1 MITTA
6 RALWFVIATTVR
18 VAPLQSLLCL
28 AETAGSALRALNPLF
43 YGLFAVGAVHHDA
56 NQLLAA
62 VIGLIGTTAIQ
73 MALSVLGNNARLR
86 QMNTI
91 GFVFSQRIATIMG
104 SIETLDHQ
112 ESPELLDKLQMF
124 RDYSGAVGAG
134 LNSLLGL
141 LNTCAWAVASLAV
154 ALTADWR
161 LIILVL
167 LGIPRIMLTGRTV
180 RWDKAVEE
188 QGSPHSRRANELVDM
203 SRQPDAGGEI
213 RVFGLQQELRR
224 VIRESTWRWQV
235 PTIRYA
241 RNYMLLDLINGLV
254 YFGAAVGILGWM
266 LEDAIHGR
274 VGVQTFAVAITALGT
289 LQSLS
294 GNIVGAVKWAGDAVR
309 SATRFAW
316 LQDYAD
322 GVHRRYSGTDR
333 PPAILRHGIRLENV
347 SYRYNGADSD
357 AISAIT
363 LDLPAGTVVAL
374 VGENGAGKSTI
385 VKLLTGMY
393 APTSG
398 RILIDGIDLAD
409 IDLTEW
415 RTRCSGAF
423 QDHANFE
430 FTAAQAVGVG
440 ELQRIDSEPDIRR
453 ALHAGASE
461 EVLHAL
467 PDGLTTQL
475 GTRWPDGVELSGG
488 QWQRLAIAR
497 GMMRTTPLLLT
508 LDEPTSALDAATE
521 HTLFER
527 YAAAAHEV
535 RRTGAV
541 TLLVTHRFSTVA
553 AADIVVVLD
562 NGRIAEIGS
571 HKDLIG
577 KGGTYAELYKLHAR
591 GYT

>member
-1 MITTA
+1 MATV
-6 RALWFVIATTVR
+6 RALWLVIATTVR

-56 NQLLAA
+56 SQLLAA
-62 VIGLIGTTAIQ
+62 AAGLIGTTAIQ
-73 MALSVLGNNARLR
+73 MGLSVLGNNARLR
-86 QMNTI
+86 QMNAI
-91 GFVFSQRIATIMG
+91 GFVFSHRIATIMA

-112 ESPELLDKLQMF
+112 ESPDLLDKLQMF

-141 LNTCAWAVASLAV
+141 INTCAWAATSLAV

-161 LIILVL
+161 LIILVV
-167 LGIPRIMLTGRTV
+167 LGIPRILLTGRTA
-180 RWDKAVEE
+180 RWDKVVEE
-188 QGSPHSRRANELVDM
+188 QGSPHNRRANELVDLT
-203 SRQPDAGGEI
+203 RQLDAGAEI
-213 RVFGLQQELRR
+213 RVFGLQQEFRR
-224 VIRESTWRWQV
+224 IIRESTWRWQL

-241 RNYMLLDLINGLV
+241 RKYMLLDLINGLM
-254 YFGAAVGILGWM
+254 YFGAAAGILGWM
-266 LEDAIHGR
+266 LEDAIHGQ
-274 VGVQTFAVAITALGT
+274 VGVQTFTIAITVLGT

-294 GNIVGAVKWAGDAVR
+294 GNMVGAVKWAGDATR
-309 SATRFAW
+309 SATRFVW
-316 LQDYAD
+316 LRDYAD
-322 GVHRRYSGTDR
+322 DVHRRYSGVR
-333 PPAILRHGIRLENV
+333 HPAAMLRHGIRLENV
-347 SYRYNGADSD
+347 SYRYNGAESD

-363 LDLPAGTVVAL
+363 LDLPAGTVIAV
-374 VGENGAGKSTI
+374 VGENGAGKSTL

-393 APTSG
+393 APTAG
-398 RILIDGIDLAD
+398 RILIDDVDLAD

-430 FTAAQAVGVG
+430 FTAARSVGVG
-440 ELQRIDSEPDIRR
+440 DLQRIDSEPDIRR

-461 EVLHAL
+461 DVVRAL
-467 PDGLTTQL
+467 PDGLATQL
-475 GTRWPDGVELSGG
+475 GTRWPAGVELSGG
-488 QWQRLAIAR
+488 QWQRLAITR
-497 GMMRTTPLLLT
+497 GMMRAAPLLLA

-527 YAAAAHEV
+527 YAAAAHEA

-553 AADIVVVLD
+553 AADMVVVLD
-562 NGRIAEIGS
+562 NGHIAEIGP
-571 HKDLIG
+571 HDELMRA
-577 KGGTYAELYKLHAR
+577 GGTYAELYKLHAR
-591 GYT
+591 GYA